1 MKEKD
6 LKSIRLLKSNLRK
19 NKISLEILKN
29 AFELE
34 EKYFLEF
41 LIDIKIEYTASQKE
55 YLRKTIIA
63 KINDKNRWNV
73 SLLLEIATKEGIELP
88 YELCLKQFKTRNK
101 FNDYVILQL
110 ITYFTENLKLYYLDE
125 LKEAMDNIIY
135 GDSFYDLCKMT
146 ASFFMFKITRHPSY
160 LQTMIHLIEFG
171 DSIIKEQ
178 IKNELSLP
186 YNKTEYLNCEALE
199 KYREKVQ

>member
-160 LQTMIHLIEFG
+160 LQTMIHLI
-171 DSIIKEQ
+171 
-178 IKNELSLP
+178 
-186 YNKTEYLNCEALE
+186 
-199 KYREKVQ
+199 